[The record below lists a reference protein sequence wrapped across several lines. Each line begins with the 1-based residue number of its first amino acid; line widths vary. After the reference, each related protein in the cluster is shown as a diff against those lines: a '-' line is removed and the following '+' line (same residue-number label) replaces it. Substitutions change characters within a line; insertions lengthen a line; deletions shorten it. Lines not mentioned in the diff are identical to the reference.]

1 MSAPKRARPFAAR
14 LAIGSTGLCWRQDF
28 GQPPTRQGRIPRA
41 TSKDQKRKSLGNHR
55 KNALLLYLPR
65 ILACEASYDPCA
77 EQPKHKS
84 D

>member
-1 MSAPKRARPFAAR
+1 LAVQAYAGARTLVSLLPAKA
-14 LAIGSTGLCWRQDF
+14 GY
-28 GQPPTRQGRIPRA
+28 PRA